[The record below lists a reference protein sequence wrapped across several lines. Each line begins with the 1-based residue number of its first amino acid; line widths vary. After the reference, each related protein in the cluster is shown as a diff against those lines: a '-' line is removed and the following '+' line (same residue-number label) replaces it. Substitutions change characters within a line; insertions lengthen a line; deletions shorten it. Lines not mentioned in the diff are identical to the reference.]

1 MDRHWGQRMVH
12 ETCENRVLEE
22 VSESMASAGA
32 SFTLHPVGEV
42 RSPVRSTE
50 DAPRQGD
57 EGAPPARIEIAPGMA
72 AALAGLAAGDRVV
85 VVTWLH
91 LADRDTLRTRPRN
104 DPGRPVVGVFAT
116 RSPDRP
122 NPVGLHPCVVLA
134 IDDKGLE
141 VDALEAVDGTPVID
155 LKPVLADLDER

>member
-1 MDRHWGQRMVH
+1 V
-12 ETCENRVLEE
+12 
-22 VSESMASAGA
+22 ASAGA
-32 SFTLHPVGEV
+32 SFSLHPVGEV
-42 RSPVRSTE
+42 RSPLRNTE

-57 EGAPPARIEIAPGMA
+57 EGAPPARIEVTSGMT
-72 AALAGLAAGDRVV
+72 AALAGLAVGDRVV

-91 LADRDTLRTRPRN
+91 LADRDTLRTHPRN

-122 NPVGLHPCVVLA
+122 NPVGLHPCTVVSV
-134 IDDKGLE
+134 DDTGLE

-155 LKPVLADLDER
+155 LKPVLAGTDER